1 MFQNLEENGGYICN
15 LNHNRKR
22 GHRRL
27 THPQDREE
35 SQHGEGGWAWSPTPL
50 LRSYGEQIVVGRW
63 KAR

>member
-22 GHRRL
+22 GHTRL

-35 SQHGEGGWAWSPTPL
+35 SQHGEGGWA
-50 LRSYGEQIVVGRW
+50 
-63 KAR
+63 